1 MEKLK
6 YLLTNPYSWLLFAFI
21 LSLPYV
27 LTYMRRFYP
36 KELQKQM
43 EKEEACT
50 LKRNEKPEM
59 KTMLKNV
66 RLGSLFAFLISLIIA
81 YFAENSLEVFKTLFM
96 IIMMPIVIYAMVM
109 DYKINKNK
117 NCNHVSVKYML
128 VMFAIIVL
136 IAFIVI
142 LIFAP
147 SR

>member
-6 YLLTNPYSWLLFAFI
+6 YLFTNPYTWLFFAFI

-50 LKRNEKPEM
+50 LKRNQKPEM

-66 RLGSLFAFLISLIIA
+66 RLGSLFAFLISVLIA
-81 YFAENSLEVFKTLFM
+81 YSSENSLEVFKTFFM
-96 IIMMPIVIYAMVM
+96 IIMMPIFIYAMAM
-109 DYKINKNK
+109 EYKINKNK

-136 IAFIVI
+136 IAFIVV
-142 LIFAP
+142 LVFKK
-147 SR
+147 

>member
-6 YLLTNPYSWLLFAFI
+6 YLFTNPYTWLFFAFI
-21 LSLPYV
+21 LSLPYI

-50 LKRNEKPEM
+50 LKRNQKPEM

-66 RLGSLFAFLISLIIA
+66 RLGSLFAFLISVLIA
-81 YFAENSLEVFKTLFM
+81 YSSENSLEVFKTFFL
-96 IIMMPIVIYAMVM
+96 IIMMPIFIYAMAM
-109 DYKINKNK
+109 EYKINKNK

-136 IAFIVI
+136 IAFIVV
-142 LIFAP
+142 LVFKK
-147 SR
+147 

>member
-6 YLLTNPYSWLLFAFI
+6 YLFTNPYTWLFFAFI

-50 LKRNEKPEM
+50 LKRNQKPEM

-66 RLGSLFAFLISLIIA
+66 RLGSLFAFLISVLIA
-81 YFAENSLEVFKTLFM
+81 YSSENSLEVFKTFFL
-96 IIMMPIVIYAMVM
+96 IIMMPIFIYAMAM
-109 DYKINKNK
+109 EYKINKNK

-136 IAFIVI
+136 IAFIVV
-142 LIFAP
+142 LVFKK
-147 SR
+147 